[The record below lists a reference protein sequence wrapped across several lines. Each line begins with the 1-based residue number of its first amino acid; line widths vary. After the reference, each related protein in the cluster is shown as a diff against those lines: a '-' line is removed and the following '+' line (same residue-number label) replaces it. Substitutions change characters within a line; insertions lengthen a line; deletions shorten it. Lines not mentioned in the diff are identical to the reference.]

1 MDICI
6 YSKHIH
12 EYIHKHIDKHIRYC
26 ASYVDLEIHMCI
38 IFT

>member
-12 EYIHKHIDKHIRYC
+12 EYIHKHIDKHINI
-26 ASYVDLEIHMCI
+26 SDIVHHM
-38 IFT
+38 

>member
-12 EYIHKHIDKHIRYC
+12 EYIHKHINKHINI
-26 ASYVDLEIHMCI
+26 SDIVHHM
-38 IFT
+38 

>member
-12 EYIHKHIDKHIRYC
+12 EYIHKHIDKHVNI
-26 ASYVDLEIHMCI
+26 SDIVHHM
-38 IFT
+38 

>member
-12 EYIHKHIDKHIRYC
+12 EYIHKHIDKYIDISDIVH
-26 ASYVDLEIHMCI
+26 HM
-38 IFT
+38 